1 MNIDILNAQVRDLLI
16 SEGKYHLYKN
26 KTFKSKKNYS
36 RKQKHKHKKTSDE

>member
-1 MNIDILNAQVRDLLI
+1 MNISLLNAKTRDLLI

-26 KTFKSKKNYS
+26 KTFKSKKMYN